1 MLAGVEH
8 VAGYGEPLGRR
19 LNAVLFQALDVSIH
33 VFRLSLILD
42 SVKPFRHKAASPSG
56 VAVTSAPVAD
66 TGIVIIG
73 AGIVGLAIADRL
85 SRDGL
90 GCVVLERGER
100 YGTET
105 SSRNSEVVHAG
116 IYYAPGSLK
125 ARLCVAGNRLIYE
138 LGEKG
143 AVPCRRTGKIITAT
157 NADELSRLDELLER
171 GRANG
176 AELQILSAAQ
186 VSSLEPSIASVG
198 GVLSPNSGIVSAHG
212 MMDYFARQAQGNGAV
227 VQARTEVIDIDRGS
241 GDYRV
246 TVRSAG
252 ETESITCERLVNA
265 AGLAADEVAALCGID
280 VEAAGYRQ
288 HYAKGSYFAV
298 QGAAAPRLTRLV
310 YPVPNPQSLGVHAV
324 IGLDGR
330 LKFGPD
336 VEFLEGRERDYRVD
350 ENKRAAFGTAIRR
363 LLPSLRD
370 ADLTPDMSGIRPK
383 LQAPGTPPR
392 DFVIEEESARGLPG
406 LVTLVGIDSPGLT
419 AAPAIADHVAEL
431 LA

>member
-1 MLAGVEH
+1 M
-8 VAGYGEPLGRR
+8 
-19 LNAVLFQALDVSIH
+19 
-33 VFRLSLILD
+33 
-42 SVKPFRHKAASPSG
+42 
-56 VAVTSAPVAD
+56 AD

-73 AGIVGLAIADRL
+73 AGVVGLAIADRL
-85 SRDGL
+85 SRDGADV
-90 GCVVLERGER
+90 VVLERGER

-143 AVPCRRTGKIITAT
+143 GVPCRRTGKIITAT
-157 NADELSRLDELLER
+157 NADELGRLDGLLER

-176 AELQILSAAQ
+176 AELRLLSGAQ
-186 VSSLEPSIASVG
+186 VRSLEPDIASVG

-212 MMDYFARQAQGNGAV
+212 MMDHFVRQAQENGAV
-227 VQARTEVIDIDRGS
+227 VQTRTEVIDVDRGG

-246 TVRSAG
+246 TVRSG
-252 ETESITCERLVNA
+252 SQTESITCERLVNA
-265 AGLAADEVAALCGID
+265 AGLAADEVATLCGINI
-280 VEAAGYRQ
+280 EAAGYRQ

-298 QGAAAPRLTRLV
+298 RGAVARRLTRLV
-310 YPVPNPQSLGVHAV
+310 YPVPDPQSLGVHAV

-350 ENKRAAFGTAIRR
+350 ENKRSAFGIAVRR
-363 LLPSLRD
+363 LLPSVRD
-370 ADLTPDMSGIRPK
+370 EDLTPDMSGIRPK

-406 LVTLVGIDSPGLT
+406 LVSLVGIDSPGLT
-419 AAPAIADHVAEL
+419 AAPAIADYVAEL